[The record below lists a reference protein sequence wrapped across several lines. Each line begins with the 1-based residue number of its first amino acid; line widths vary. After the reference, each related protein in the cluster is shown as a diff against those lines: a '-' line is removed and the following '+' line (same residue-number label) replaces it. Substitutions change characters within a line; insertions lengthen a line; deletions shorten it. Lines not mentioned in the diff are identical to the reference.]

1 MSTDISFC
9 PLCAGKLAAGEDE
22 QFVCED
28 CETEFF
34 IQVVEEGDEDD
45 EDEELIHR
53 RNALVLDQVFELRL
67 ALLTNRGAEGDFDR
81 GAFNHLSHVFFFH
94 AESFGDLVHAGTMT
108 KLLRQMRYL
117 RFKSIEFVLQLG

>member
-45 EDEELIHR
+45 EDEEL
-53 RNALVLDQVFELRL
+53 
-67 ALLTNRGAEGDFDR
+67 
-81 GAFNHLSHVFFFH
+81 
-94 AESFGDLVHAGTMT
+94 
-108 KLLRQMRYL
+108 
-117 RFKSIEFVLQLG
+117 